1 MLIADRNKRQALRGL
16 SDLSTVAPP
25 NSTFSFLDKTQMIKL
40 KLKAIRSGVW
50 FKALPRIDRVLFDLT
65 IKIVR
70 CSVRS
75 TSLAK
80 SILSITGKLKALLES
95 KLTRAIRDIGFPLAC
110 KLSLLAQ
117 KWGNQ
122 GAQEWA
128 KDIGFAQYLAIMK
141 LNRHPCNG

>member
-1 MLIADRNKRQALRGL
+1 VSTIAPQ
-16 SDLSTVAPP
+16 
-25 NSTFSFLDKTQMIKL
+25 NSTFSFLDKTQLIKL
-40 KLKAIRSGVW
+40 KLKAMRSGVW

-65 IKIVR
+65 IKVAR

-75 TSLAK
+75 ASLAK
-80 SILSITGKLKALLES
+80 SILSITGKLEALLES
-95 KLTRAIRDIGFPLAC
+95 KLARAIREIGFPLAS

-128 KDIGFAQYLAIMK
+128 KDTGFAQYLAIMK
-141 LNRHPCNG
+141 LNRHSCNG

>member
-1 MLIADRNKRQALRGL
+1 MPIITPQHSA
-16 SDLSTVAPP
+16 S
-25 NSTFSFLDKTQMIKL
+25 SFLDKTQMIQL
-40 KLKAIRSGVW
+40 KLKAMRSGVW

-65 IKIVR
+65 IQIAR

-75 TSLAK
+75 TSTLAK

-128 KDIGFAQYLAIMK
+128 KGIQFAQYLAIMK
-141 LNRHPCNG
+141 LNRHPGNG